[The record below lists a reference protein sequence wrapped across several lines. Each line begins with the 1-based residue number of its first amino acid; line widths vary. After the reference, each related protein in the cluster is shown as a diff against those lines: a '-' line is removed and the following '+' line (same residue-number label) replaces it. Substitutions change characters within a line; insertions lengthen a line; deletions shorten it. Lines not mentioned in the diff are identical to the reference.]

1 MDVIISGI
9 IILFVVFFFCLLFKI
24 SSKISVAVSLLF
36 IAVSAGILV
45 NGDTELAN
53 DLATFA
59 YFMLIASVALVIVE
73 NIKDIRQEKP
83 TEDEEGQ

>member
-1 MDVIISGI
+1 MDVIFGGI
-9 IILFVVFFFCLLFKI
+9 IVSLVVFFFCLVFKI

-36 IAVSAGILV
+36 IAISAGILV

-53 DLATFA
+53 DIATIA
-59 YFMLIASVALVIVE
+59 YFMLISSVALVVVE
-73 NIKDIRQEKP
+73 NIRDILQEQS